1 MAYDYLGLVNDVN
14 RRLNEVE
21 LTAANFATTT
31 GYYSFAKDAVNAAI
45 RHIQQE
51 EYGWPWNHVEETEV
65 LVPGTVRYGFPYDS
79 KIVDMNTFRI
89 KRDDVLNVT
98 TKKLRVISYEEYL
111 TKYADQEYNS
121 NTNIRTVPTHVA
133 RTPSRE
139 FMIYPN
145 PDKAH
150 ELVYEYYR
158 TGFDLENATDV
169 CNLPEQYRYVIVDG
183 AMHYVYQFRG
193 DTQASQLAMQKFE
206 QGIKYLRSLH
216 INRTDY
222 LGDTRVGF

>member
-21 LTAANFATTT
+21 LTTANFASTT

-65 LVPGTVRYGFPYDS
+65 LVPGIVRYGFPYDS
-79 KIVDMNTFRI
+79 KIIDMNTFRI
-89 KRDDVLNVT
+89 KRDDALNTT

-139 FMIYPN
+139 FMLYPS
-145 PDKAH
+145 PDKAY
-150 ELVYEYYR
+150 ELIYEYYR

-183 AMHYVYQFRG
+183 AMHYVYQFRR

>member
-89 KRDDVLNVT
+89 KRDDALNTT

-139 FMIYPN
+139 FMLYPS
-145 PDKAH
+145 PDKAY

-193 DTQASQLAMQKFE
+193 DTQASQLTMQKFE

>member
-89 KRDDVLNVT
+89 KRNDDLNVT

-121 NTNIRTVPTHVA
+121 NNNTRTLPTHVA

-139 FMIYPN
+139 FMLYPS
-145 PDKAH
+145 PDAAY
-150 ELVYEYYR
+150 ELVYEYYSV
-158 TGFDLENATDV
+158 GFDLENPTDV
-169 CNLPEQYRYVIVDG
+169 PNLPEQYKYVIVDG
-183 AMHYVYQFRG
+183 AMYYVYQFRG
-193 DTQASQLAMQKFE
+193 DMQAAQLAMQKFE

-222 LGDTRVGF
+222 LSDTRVGF

>member
-21 LTAANFATTT
+21 LTTANFASTT

-65 LVPGTVRYGFPYDS
+65 LVPGIVRYGFPYDS
-79 KIVDMNTFRI
+79 KIIDMNTFRI
-89 KRDDVLNVT
+89 KRDDALNTT

-139 FMIYPN
+139 FMLYPS
-145 PDKAH
+145 PDKAY
-150 ELVYEYYR
+150 ELIYEYYR

-183 AMHYVYQFRG
+183 AMYYVYQFRG
-193 DTQASQLAMQKFE
+193 DTQAAQLSLGKFE
-206 QGIKYLRSLH
+206 QGIKHLRSLH

-222 LGDTRVGF
+222 LRDSRVRF